1 MSHGL
6 PSEGTQRLRVGLG
19 WLAVAF
25 CLLAYAVTLVLH
37 GPPFWAGWWVI
48 MLVVLAGT
56 FFAAR
61 LLTRPIEWILAGY
74 LGER

>member
-6 PSEGTQRLRVGLG
+6 PSEGTRRLQLGLG
-19 WLAVAF
+19 WLAVGC

-37 GPPFWAGWWVI
+37 GPPFWAGWWVV
-48 MLVVLAGT
+48 MLAVLAGA

-61 LLTRPIEWILAGY
+61 LLTGPVEWVLAGY
-74 LGER
+74 RGG